1 MYKYLITI
9 CSMIIALMSCNK
21 LEELTPE
28 STNPQHSYSIHIQHI
43 DASMYIR
50 IGDNTYNIST
60 SDGHGVKTYFV
71 DKPCDIDI
79 MLYSG
84 RATYKIVNYNNNTVY
99 KGNFDNNRFLYTYL
113 K

>member
-1 MYKYLITI
+1 MRFITI
-9 CSMIIALMSCNK
+9 LCTLMLSLMSCNK
-21 LEELTPE
+21 LEELTPD
-28 STNPQHSYSIHIQHI
+28 TNATPQYAYSIQIQHI

-60 SDGHGVKTYFV
+60 NDGHGVKTYFV
-71 DKPCDIDI
+71 DKPCYIDI

-99 KGNFDNNRFLYTYL
+99 TGNFDNNIFLYTYL